1 MAVNINIPKPP
12 SSYLV
17 YTALLTQSGG
27 DDPQSYINTDNGS
40 LVIGVTYEITNY
52 QSGDNFTNVGAA
64 SNANGVKFVATGTT
78 ATSWSG
84 ATELNY
90 NNGAPIVTVLENTIG
105 NIWFTYADVGA
116 YYVNSDGLFTSN
128 KSISI
133 CMPNQYVEGST
144 DLYNY
149 QIIYL
154 GVNNFQL
161 NSFYN
166 YGISDNILGYYSQ
179 NSIEIR
185 VYN

>member
-17 YTALLTQSGG
+17 YTALLTQNGD

-52 QSGDNFTNVGAA
+52 RSGDNFTNVGAP

-105 NIWFTYADVGA
+105 NIWFTYADSGVYKLNNETLTDSSKLYFLINQINQRSLGIIWNDEDGSGA
-116 YYVNSDGLFTSN
+116 FVLSSRLISGFFVSENGILSN
-128 KSISI
+128 
-133 CMPNQYVEGST
+133 T
-144 DLYNY
+144 
-149 QIIYL
+149 
-154 GVNNFQL
+154 
-161 NSFYN
+161 
-166 YGISDNILGYYSQ
+166 
-179 NSIEIR
+179 SIEVR